1 MSCKWWFSHF
11 HSVLPRDQHRVTC
24 ASSIIHNFYYYLHTF
39 NQGLEEDRLR
49 PHCSSEGTFLN
60 FQFKSLH
67 SIVTLF
73 TFPLFLCTPSHN
85 KQQHPPHNTTAISPF
100 LHFTPTSDLPPLHHC
115 MSRRYRSTFHHPHL
129 LRTLQDTHSPSSVL
143 LSPDILWLSTAV
155 RWRTKSFKIFKT
167 FLEYIY
173 CWKTTSPHLNHSHEC
188 PYVSF
193 SGSTAATTTT
203 IPSSPLD
210 QPHYNSFPLNSR
222 WGKNCEPRNRSRQQ
236 TVTTT
241 NQTNHHSTHHRMMM
255 MAGIF
260 VGLPSWH
267 PTYLTFPSISPPTP
281 TYLNIMRMFYSR
293 ALESTI

>member
-11 HSVLPRDQHRVTC
+11 HSVLPRDKHRVTC

-143 LSPDILWLSTAV
+143 LSPDILWLSTTV

-167 FLEYIY
+167 FLEFIY

-193 SGSTAATTTT
+193 SGSTAATTTYPVIASRPAT
-203 IPSSPLD
+203 LQLVSIEFQMGEKLWTQEQIPP
-210 QPHYNSFPLNSR
+210 
-222 WGKNCEPRNRSRQQ
+222 
-236 TVTTT
+236 
-241 NQTNHHSTHHRMMM
+241 TNHHSTHHRMMM

-267 PTYLTFPSISPPTP
+267 RTYLTFPSISPPTP